1 MQFEKIGLNLQHYR
15 KYGIIELVAMVQQEY
30 KETQEERMAMS
41 LEKKESRSLT
51 PTEQYAKE
59 VQELMLK
66 YAKILQHIETQEKL
80 QMKKA
85 EGNIPK
91 QGEIIEKYDSSKK
104 SLESWKNQECLRL
117 QAELNQRLI

>member
-1 MQFEKIGLNLQHYR
+1 MQHYR
-15 KYGIIELVAMVQQEY
+15 KYGIIKLVAMVQQEY
-30 KETQEERMAMS
+30 KETQEEKMAMS
-41 LEKKESRSLT
+41 IEKESRNLT

-59 VQELMLK
+59 VQEVMLK

-80 QMKKA
+80 QMKKS

-117 QAELNQRLI
+117 QAELNQRFKD

>member
-1 MQFEKIGLNLQHYR
+1 
-15 KYGIIELVAMVQQEY
+15 
-30 KETQEERMAMS
+30 MAMS
-41 LEKKESRSLT
+41 LEKKESRKLT

-59 VQELMLK
+59 VQEVMLK

-117 QAELNQRLI
+117 QAELNQRFKD

>member
-1 MQFEKIGLNLQHYR
+1 MQHYR
-15 KYGIIELVAMVQQEY
+15 KYGIIKLVAMVQQEGDAGG
-30 KETQEERMAMS
+30 KTMNI
-41 LEKKESRSLT
+41 EKKESRSLT

-104 SLESWKNQECLRL
+104 RLESWKNQECLRL
-117 QAELNQRLI
+117 QAELNQRFKD

>member
-1 MQFEKIGLNLQHYR
+1 MNLQHYR

-30 KETQEERMAMS
+30 KETQEEVAMS
-41 LEKKESRSLT
+41 MSLDEKKESRSLT
-51 PTEQYAKE
+51 PTEEYATE
-59 VQELMLK
+59 VQDVMLK

-117 QAELNQRLI
+117 QAELNQRFKD

>member
-1 MQFEKIGLNLQHYR
+1 MNLQHYS

-30 KETQEERMAMS
+30 KETQEEMAMS
-41 LEKKESRSLT
+41 LEKTESRNLT

-59 VQELMLK
+59 VQEVMLK

-80 QMKKA
+80 QMKKS

-117 QAELNQRLI
+117 QAELNQRLKD

>member
-1 MQFEKIGLNLQHYR
+1 MNI
-15 KYGIIELVAMVQQEY
+15 
-30 KETQEERMAMS
+30 
-41 LEKKESRSLT
+41 EKKESRSLT

-104 SLESWKNQECLRL
+104 RLESWKNQECLRL
-117 QAELNQRLI
+117 QAELNHRFKD